1 MKRYY
6 IFFTVLAVVAAL
18 AIVSNIF
25 LRRGPVH
32 DTKAVQDIRNLQSA
46 VDSYYLTQ
54 SQLPN
59 NLRQL
64 ELDGLD
70 VATRLGDYE
79 YIRIDSDS
87 YELCATFQ
95 TEHRTTKNYYG
106 TGPDGVQ
113 MADPDN
119 HGKGRQCFGYTVIP
133 VRDLPL
139 KR

>member
-6 IFFTVLAVVAAL
+6 TFFAILAVISAL
-18 AIVSNIF
+18 AIVSNSF

-32 DTKAVQDIRNLQSA
+32 DTKAVQDLGNLQSA
-46 VDSYYLTQ
+46 VDSYYLSQ
-54 SQLPN
+54 NQLPT

-64 ELDGLD
+64 QLDGLD
-70 VATRLGDYE
+70 VATRLSDYD
-79 YIRIDSDS
+79 YTRIDADS

-95 TEHRTTKNYYG
+95 TEHKYNKVYYES
-106 TGPDGVQ
+106 GPNGAQV
-113 MADPDN
+113 ADPNN
-119 HGKGRQCFGYTVIP
+119 HGKGRQCFSYTVLP